1 MSRSVRDD
9 IDAMRAREDARKL
22 DAVTSIAVRLGASKQ
37 VEDRE
42 ISEDLYKAM
51 GLT

>member
-1 MSRSVRDD
+1 MSQRRPDY
-9 IDAMRAREDARKL
+9 DAYRAREQARKL
-22 DAVTSIAVRLGASKQ
+22 EAVVSIAVRLGASNQ